1 MKNDTAREQSLKMS
15 QLKDDQ
21 YVPASLLSSASEANL
36 QPSNHPS
43 GTAHDLSPGIDVMM
57 AGCSSSS
64 SSSSEKSEVC
74 VIICVYDMHRQAP
87 SLYESSFFTNVLKY
101 AYCCMCFYCCE
112 GHLELCVEN

>member
-43 GTAHDLSPGIDVMM
+43 GTAHDLSLGIDVMTM
-57 AGCSSSS
+57 GCSSSS
-64 SSSSEKSEVC
+64 STGKSEVC
-74 VIICVYDMHRQAP
+74 VIICMYDMHHQAP
-87 SLYESSFFTNVLKY
+87 SSY
-101 AYCCMCFYCCE
+101 
-112 GHLELCVEN
+112 